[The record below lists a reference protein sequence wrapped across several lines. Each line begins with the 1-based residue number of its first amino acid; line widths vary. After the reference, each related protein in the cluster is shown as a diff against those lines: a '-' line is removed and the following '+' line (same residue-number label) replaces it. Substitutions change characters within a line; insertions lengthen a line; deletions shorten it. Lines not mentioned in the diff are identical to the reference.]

1 MRTILGFLPAL
12 MCAGA
17 MVACIWMMRGRRAPP
32 AEGDGASTS
41 RDMGEASDA

>member
-17 MVACIWMMRGRRAPP
+17 MVACIWMMRGRQAPP
-32 AEGDGASTS
+32 AEGDSGSTS
-41 RDMGEASDA
+41 RDVGEASDV